1 MKIRYF
7 FLLLLLTSLSAQAAV
22 HCPAYSEAEQTKADV
37 LKQVLI
43 EEGFTIQT
51 FKIDNHCYEMY
62 GKNKQGKKVELYF
75 DMKTLA
81 IVAGEVE
88 K

>member
-1 MKIRYF
+1 
-7 FLLLLLTSLSAQAAV
+7 
-22 HCPAYSEAEQTKADV
+22 
-37 LKQVLI
+37 
-43 EEGFTIQT
+43 
-51 FKIDNHCYEMY
+51 MY